1 MGSQTQKLSYHLVA
15 PQSESVGDS
24 QFVYEMV
31 PPMLHPRSVKILGIE
46 RVGFK
51 ALLIMHLAVLN
62 LFAVKMKMSRWYFLS
77 PNTISMLQ
85 HLNWG
90 FICFA
95 KAIYIHLVFDHVDQ

>member
-51 ALLIMHLAVLN
+51 ALLIINNASGSSESVCCKDEN
-62 LFAVKMKMSRWYFLS
+62 VQVVFF
-77 PNTISMLQ
+77 ISKY
-85 HLNWG
+85 HLN
-90 FICFA
+90 A
-95 KAIYIHLVFDHVDQ
+95 SAP